1 MLCWFLLYNSANQLY
16 VYICPLPPTPP
27 THPARVSRRTELS
40 SLCYI
45 AASHWLFYTRECIYV
60 NATLSIHPPSFPHC
74 VHVSVLYM
82 CVSVPALQ
90 IGSSAPFFYNFC
102 SSNQKGI
109 WLILT
114 VLIELEY
121 SQAWVACPSA
131 HLASSVGRWHGVTQL
146 YLVKDLQDCSLVIPG
161 GDAVL

>member
-1 MLCWFLLYNSANQLY
+1 MYILFKIFFSIMVYHKIFLNVSKIALECCVGFCCTTVRISCMCTY
-16 VYICPLPPTPP
+16 VLFLPPLHPTPS
-27 THPARVSRRTELS
+27 RVSRSTELS

-109 WLILT
+109 
-114 VLIELEY
+114 
-121 SQAWVACPSA
+121 
-131 HLASSVGRWHGVTQL
+131 
-146 YLVKDLQDCSLVIPG
+146 
-161 GDAVL
+161 